1 MVPMNISD
9 LQQVLRDRAED
20 ASTDPADIERLI
32 GKGKA
37 RRRTRRLTTLASAAV
52 VVAAVVAI
60 PLLVSGGST
69 AGDAPATLV
78 PTSSPSASPSPSVS
92 TRPTCGA
99 PVACQGPPIPPAL
112 PFATATAV
120 HNVTVQTGISDN
132 GPQISATRWMNVNSW
147 NTPVSVPLYLDS
159 DPFLAVYAG
168 GATIDHTLQHSDATW
183 AAVLVITPEDYYRFE
198 HGQVAFLNVGT
209 IYRPPSGPQGKL
221 KVISVSGSLLT
232 LNLVG
237 TAQNYVFNAAT
248 DTFQ

>member
-9 LQQVLRDRAED
+9 LQHVLRDRADD
-20 ASTDPADIERLI
+20 ASTDPADIDRLI

-37 RRRTRRLTTLASAAV
+37 RRRTRRLATVASAIAV
-52 VVAAVVAI
+52 IGAAVAI

-69 AGDAPATLV
+69 VGDAPATLV
-78 PTSSPSASPSPSVS
+78 PTGSPATSPSPSVS

-99 PVACQGPPIPPAL
+99 PVACQGPPIPPAT
-112 PFATATAV
+112 TALAV
-120 HNVTVQTGISDN
+120 PNVTFQTGISDN

-168 GATIDHTLQHSDATW
+168 GATIDPSLKSDATW
-183 AAVLVITPEDYYRFE
+183 AAVLVITPQDYYRFE
-198 HGQVAFLNVGT
+198 QRQVAFLDVGT

-221 KVISVSGSLLT
+221 KVISVSGGLLT

-237 TAQNYVFNAAT
+237 TSQNYVFNAAT